1 MNDVKWV
8 KGSTETA
15 EYPDEDKV
23 LLLSSG
29 ERDGTEEEDGVEQT
43 LTDNKESQPITKL
56 TTSLATVTIFSIIGG
71 FVFGYDTS
79 VISGALLILDKDYDY
94 TLTSLQKELV
104 VSVTIGAAAL
114 GAVLGGP
121 SNEILGRR
129 PTIMIASF
137 LFTIGAILMA
147 AAPISAWGWII
158 ILIGRFIVG
167 IGIGLTSMTVPM
179 YLAECSPSSYRGK
192 ITVLSNAAVTGG
204 QFVAGLIDFGFSY
217 VNQGWRYMLGITAVP
232 SLMNLIA
239 FIFLPESPRWL
250 VGKGKKEKARLVL
263 AKLRGGKTVDQ
274 GSIAY
279 ELQEITNNL
288 QEAAKENNQNIFLKV
303 WTMLRHRHL
312 LMALIVG
319 CGLQAIQQLSGI
331 NTVNLAVHFISCSC
345 DDCVIQDNC
354 FYCLFPYNA
363 TYGQEESNGF
373 CVNREWTT
381 NSGKCWIP
389 DSIVLHQDNETCDS
403 SFLTF
408 GQFPPNDIAQYGTV
422 HSSCPNTFSWLA
434 MIALVMYIVSFAPGM
449 GPVPW
454 TVNAEIY
461 PNWARSIGNS
471 LSSTTNWTS
480 NLLVSITF
488 LHLTQYLTRYGAF
501 SLYVCLALLG
511 WLFIFL
517 LLPETKG
524 KTLEQVEG
532 LFKGP
537 PCPPPGLRS
546 RKTSYNKLN
555 AE

>member
-1 MNDVKWV
+1 MAGV
-8 KGSTETA
+8 
-15 EYPDEDKV
+15 EDNHFAIGLGAIVAFGNFIFALIGLFCVERFGRRKLV
-23 LLLSSG
+23 LSS
-29 ERDGTEEEDGVEQT
+29 
-43 LTDNKESQPITKL
+43 
-56 TTSLATVTIFSIIGG
+56 LACMILSI
-71 FVFGYDTS
+71 V
-79 VISGALLILDKDYDY
+79 
-94 TLTSLQKELV
+94 
-104 VSVTIGAAAL
+104 
-114 GAVLGGP
+114 
-121 SNEILGRR
+121 
-129 PTIMIASF
+129 
-137 LFTIGAILMA
+137 
-147 AAPISAWGWII
+147 
-158 ILIGRFIVG
+158 
-167 IGIGLTSMTVPM
+167 
-179 YLAECSPSSYRGK
+179 
-192 ITVLSNAAVTGG
+192 
-204 QFVAGLIDFGFSY
+204 
-217 VNQGWRYMLGITAVP
+217 
-232 SLMNLIA
+232 
-239 FIFLPESPRWL
+239 
-250 VGKGKKEKARLVL
+250 VL
-263 AKLRGGKTVDQ
+263 AVAFYFAHTTTQ
-274 GSIAY
+274 PSCP
-279 ELQEITNNL
+279 TN
-288 QEAAKENNQNIFLKV
+288 
-303 WTMLRHRHL
+303 T
-312 LMALIVG
+312 
-319 CGLQAIQQLSGI
+319 CSLS
-331 NTVNLAVHFISCSC
+331 SC

-381 NSGKCWIP
+381 SSGKCWIP

-408 GQFPPNDIAQYGTV
+408 GQFPPNDMAQYGTV

-471 LSSTTNWTS
+471 LSSATNWTS

-501 SLYVCLALLG
+501 SLYVCLAVLG

-546 RKTSYNKLN
+546 RKIYV
-555 AE
+555 A